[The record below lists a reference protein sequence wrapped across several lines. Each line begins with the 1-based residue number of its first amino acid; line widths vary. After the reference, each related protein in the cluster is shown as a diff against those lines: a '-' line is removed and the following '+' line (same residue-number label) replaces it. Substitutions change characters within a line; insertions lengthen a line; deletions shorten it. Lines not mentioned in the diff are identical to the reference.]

1 MLCRRGLLEHM
12 REEVLTFEVDFSE
25 FFFFFFV
32 KAMVAFSVSIVQRMH
47 QTGAEPNCVNP
58 LHRGSFTL

>member
-1 MLCRRGLLEHM
+1 M